1 MGKTVTRVVQLVL
14 AVLTV
19 LTVQP
24 RTETQVV
31 QEHIEESIKS
41 RLKCLFYHH
50 LHTKRR
56 KRRKRRKRTT
66 MNITST
72 STTTKITTTK
82 MIKEVQRSLQIQ
94 TVNRLLIHHLD

>member
-50 LHTKRR
+50 LHTKRTKR
-56 KRRKRRKRTT
+56 TKRRKRRKRTT
-66 MNITST
+66 MNI
-72 STTTKITTTK
+72 KITTTK

-94 TVNRLLIHHLD
+94 PVNRLLIHHLD